1 MAFFKSKAFWG
12 ITATTAGAIYAVP
25 KLTGNLF
32 ETPATR
38 GVAEA
43 FTAGGGSPTHT
54 PAAGNAT
61 RSRTEVRQRRE
72 GEGVG
77 ASSRY
82 TPIIFL
88 DSWLKDMETGLGSK
102 HFHENHA
109 AQRADAP
116 NVIAKKFNEAFT
128 GMAAPGKSCSPWYS
142 C

>member
-1 MAFFKSKAFWG
+1 MAFLKSKAFWG

-77 ASSRY
+77 
-82 TPIIFL
+82 
-88 DSWLKDMETGLGSK
+88 LGSK

-128 GMAAPGKSCSPWYS
+128 GMAAPRKSCSPWYS